1 MSDKEILKIKMNMH
15 SLDIEINKLQEQ
27 IRIKQSAKKL
37 LSLEFKSLRLQ
48 KPTKSKKKVISDD
61 EDEDIPIIETKK
73 TKDTTSKK

>member
-15 SLDIEINKLQEQ
+15 SLDIEINKLQDA